1 MNETMIKGVYHGT
14 DVYFEKFDFG
24 HKNKNFGEDD
34 STGVVYATD
43 LFKEAKQIAHPVE
56 KDALIMK
63 FDIVLKN
70 PMIVDGVGTE
80 KQRSFGKVG
89 YSKLI
94 RIARENNCDSVIIK
108 NIIDYSAEPQTTYIL
123 FKDEQIVQSSI
134 RYLSGI

>member
-1 MNETMIKGVYHGT
+1 MKETLIKGVYHGT
-14 DVYFEKFDFG
+14 DVFFEKFDFKVG
-24 HKNKNFGEDD
+24 GTNFGEVD
-34 STGVVYATD
+34 SDGVVYATD
-43 LFKEAKQIAHPVE
+43 LFTEAKQVAHPVE
-56 KDALIMK
+56 RDALIME

-70 PMIVDGVGTE
+70 PMIVDGARTE
-80 KQRSFGKVG
+80 KQRSFGKAG

-94 RIARENNCDSVIIK
+94 RIARENKCDSVIIK